1 MKKHIRAIISLFT
14 ICVMLFTLS
23 VPAFAASYSGNLHP
37 GSMTSDDES
46 MGKYVIN
53 TYFSTTSGSPPSEYD
68 GLKLIA
74 EYRLYQ
80 PQSDFY
86 SVQWFYYDPTQNIPA
101 VTFDSSGTGFYS
113 ITFPQSYCGIVNQ
126 KTGEY
131 IRAGF
136 QGSQNITFMFDKPVN
151 PTAGM
156 IGRGH
161 YGTYMADSHD
171 GMHYNLLALKWYT
184 TPDLTQLGADG
195 NLSESDFN
203 MSGLEVRITPRL
215 KTGLTEDDRS
225 HMDDGTEWD
234 KDYFDVMV
242 INNTDTWYQIRFGV
256 KNFFGN
262 SHEYSWTC
270 NSQEWNYAPKV
281 LESMKYESDGQLVD
295 GTFETVEKQFGNSE
309 WHIVGG
315 HSAYEQ
321 MIQWDDLDLK
331 ANALYYFYVEA
342 TPAVSKYASNLVNDS
357 PLSKK
362 ENSQYAFS
370 HNKNGNVVVYDN
382 DAQQALI
389 GAKPSIIYTATF
401 SLADA
406 IPYNPNNENIY
417 SGTLSNY
424 TPDPGAGK
432 ISAIEDKNGNVIGA
446 NGGGLNYDYNFDV
459 DKVSLSDMKGL
470 IDSTSGFVGLFQ
482 GLMGIF
488 PAFVWIIIAAGLTAL
503 VILRILGR

>member
-1 MKKHIRAIISLFT
+1 MKKHIRAFFSMFT

-23 VPAFAASYSGNLHP
+23 IPVFAASYSGILHP
-37 GSMTSDDES
+37 GSMTSDDDT
-46 MGKYVIN
+46 MGTYVNN
-53 TYFSTTSGSPPSEYD
+53 TYWNTTSGKPPTENNGY
-68 GLKLIA
+68 KIIA
-74 EYRLYQ
+74 EARI
-80 PQSDFY
+80 Y
-86 SVQWFYYDPTQNIPA
+86 SPSTDTYEVTWFYYDPTKEIPP
-101 VTFDSSGTGFYS
+101 VKMDDSGSGYYK
-113 ITFPQSYCGIVNQ
+113 ITFPYSYTAILNQ
-126 KTGEY
+126 KTGAFT
-131 IRAGF
+131 RASSM
-136 QGSQNITFMFDKPVN
+136 GSSNWNFLFDKPVN

-156 IGRGH
+156 NGRCPF
-161 YGTYMADSHD
+161 GTYLPEDSLHV
-171 GMHYNLLALKWYT
+171 NLLALKWYT
-184 TPDLTQLGADG
+184 TPDLTQLGEDG
-195 NLSESDFN
+195 KLSESDFD
-203 MSGLEVRITPRL
+203 MSGLEVIITPTL
-215 KTGLTEDDRS
+215 KTGLTADDRS
-225 HMDDGTEWD
+225 HLADGTEWD

-295 GTFETVEKQFGNSE
+295 GTFETVEKQYGNSE

-342 TPAVSKYASNLVNDS
+342 VPAVSKYASNLVNDS
-357 PLSKK
+357 TVTKK
-362 ENSQYAFS
+362 EGSQYAFS
-370 HNKNGNVVVYDN
+370 HNKNGNAVVYDH
-382 DAQQALI
+382 DAQQALVSV
-389 GAKPSIIYTATF
+389 KPTVIYTATF
-401 SLADA
+401 SLAEA

-417 SGTLSNY
+417 NGTLSNY
-424 TPDPGAGK
+424 TPDPGAGI

>member
-1 MKKHIRAIISLFT
+1 MKKHIRAIISMFT

-23 VPAFAASYSGNLHP
+23 VPVFAASYSGNLHP
-37 GSMTSDDES
+37 GSMTTDDDT
-46 MGKYVIN
+46 MGTYVNN
-53 TYFSTTSGSPPSEYD
+53 TYWNTTSGKPPTENNGY
-68 GLKLIA
+68 KIIA
-74 EYRLYQ
+74 EARI
-80 PQSDFY
+80 Y
-86 SVQWFYYDPTQNIPA
+86 SPSADTYEVTWFYYDPTKELPP
-101 VTFDSSGTGFYS
+101 VKMDDSGSGYYK
-113 ITFPQSYCGIVNQ
+113 ITFPYSYTAILNQ
-126 KTGEY
+126 KTGAFT
-131 IRAGF
+131 RASSM
-136 QGSQNITFMFDKPVN
+136 GSANWNFLFDKPIN

-156 IGRGH
+156 NGRCP
-161 YGTYMADSHD
+161 YGAYLPEDSLHV
-171 GMHYNLLALKWYT
+171 NLLALKWYT
-184 TPDLTQLGADG
+184 TPDLTQLGGDG

-203 MSGLEVRITPRL
+203 MSGLEVIITPTL
-215 KTGLTEDDRS
+215 KTGLTAEDRS
-225 HMDDGTEWD
+225 HTDGGIEWD

-295 GTFETVEKQFGNSE
+295 GTFETVEKQYGNSE

-342 TPAVSKYASNLVNDS
+342 VPAVSKYASNLVNDS
-357 PLSKK
+357 TVTKK
-362 ENSQYAFS
+362 EGSQYAFS
-370 HNKNGNVVVYDN
+370 HNKKGNAVVYDH
-382 DAQQALI
+382 DAQQALVNV
-389 GAKPSIIYTATF
+389 KPTVIYTATF
-401 SLADA
+401 SLAEA

-417 SGTLSNY
+417 NGTLSNY
-424 TPDPGAGK
+424 TPDPGAGI

>member
-1 MKKHIRAIISLFT
+1 MKKHIKAITSLFT
-14 ICVMLFTLS
+14 ICVMLLTLS

-37 GSMTSDDES
+37 GSMTSDDDT
-46 MGKYVIN
+46 MGTYVNN
-53 TYFSTTSGSPPSEYD
+53 TYWNTTSGKPPTENNGY
-68 GLKLIA
+68 KLIA
-74 EYRLYQ
+74 EARI
-80 PQSDFY
+80 Y
-86 SVQWFYYDPTQNIPA
+86 SPSADTYEVTWFYYDPTKELPP
-101 VTFDSSGTGFYS
+101 VKMDDSGSGYYKVIFPYS
-113 ITFPQSYCGIVNQ
+113 YTAILNQ
-126 KTGEY
+126 KTGVFS
-131 IRAGF
+131 RASSM
-136 QGSQNITFMFDKPVN
+136 GSSNWNFLFDKPVN

-156 IGRGH
+156 NGRCP
-161 YGTYMADSHD
+161 YGTYLSEDSLHV
-171 GMHYNLLALKWYT
+171 NLLALKWYT
-184 TPDLTQLGADG
+184 TPDLTQLGEDG
-195 NLSESDFN
+195 NLSESDFD
-203 MSGLEVRITPRL
+203 MSGLEVIITPTL
-215 KTGLTEDDRS
+215 KTGLTADDRS
-225 HMDDGTEWD
+225 HLDDGTEWD
-234 KDYFDVMV
+234 KEYFDVMV

-295 GTFETVEKQFGNSE
+295 GTFETVEKQYGNSE

-370 HNKNGNVVVYDN
+370 HNKNGNIVVYDH
-382 DAQQALI
+382 DAQQALVNV
-389 GAKPSIIYTATF
+389 KPTVIFTAPF
-401 SLADA
+401 SLAEA

-417 SGTLSNY
+417 NGTLSNY
-424 TPDPGAGK
+424 TPDPGAGI

>member
-1 MKKHIRAIISLFT
+1 MKKHIRAITSLVT

-37 GSMTSDDES
+37 GSMSSDDDT
-46 MGKYVIN
+46 MGTYVNN
-53 TYFSTTSGSPPSEYD
+53 TYWNTTSGKPPTENNGY
-68 GLKLIA
+68 KLIA
-74 EYRLYQ
+74 EARI
-80 PQSDFY
+80 Y
-86 SVQWFYYDPTQNIPA
+86 SPSADTYEVTWFYYDPTKELPP
-101 VTFDSSGTGFYS
+101 VKMDDSGSGYYKVIFPYS
-113 ITFPQSYCGIVNQ
+113 YTAILNQ
-126 KTGEY
+126 KTGVFS
-131 IRAGF
+131 RASSM
-136 QGSQNITFMFDKPVN
+136 GSSNWNFLFDKPVH

-156 IGRGH
+156 NGRCPF
-161 YGTYMADSHD
+161 GTYLPEDSLHV
-171 GMHYNLLALKWYT
+171 NLLALKWYT

-256 KNFFGN
+256 KNLFGN
-262 SHEYSWTC
+262 SHEYSWIC

-370 HNKNGNVVVYDN
+370 HNKNGNIVVYDP

-389 GAKPSIIYTATF
+389 GVKPSIIYTATF

-406 IPYNPNNENIY
+406 IPYNPNNQNIY
-417 SGTLSNY
+417 SGTMSNY

-432 ISAIEDKNGNVIGA
+432 ISAIEDKNGNVHGA
-446 NGGGLNYDYNFDV
+446 DGGGLNYDYNFDV

>member
-1 MKKHIRAIISLFT
+1 MKKHIRAITSLFT
-14 ICVMLFTLS
+14 ICVMMFTLS

-37 GSMTSDDES
+37 GSMSSDDDS
-46 MGKYVIN
+46 MGTYVNN
-53 TYFSTTSGSPPSEYD
+53 TYWNTTSGKPPTENNGY
-68 GLKLIA
+68 KLIA
-74 EYRLYQ
+74 EARI
-80 PQSDFY
+80 Y
-86 SVQWFYYDPTQNIPA
+86 SPSADTYEVTWFYYDPTKELPPVKLDDSGSGYYK
-101 VTFDSSGTGFYS
+101 VTF
-113 ITFPQSYCGIVNQ
+113 PHSYTAILNQ
-126 KTGEY
+126 KTGVFS
-131 IRAGF
+131 RASSM
-136 QGSQNITFMFDKPVN
+136 GSANWNFLFDKPVH

-156 IGRGH
+156 NGRCPF
-161 YGTYMADSHD
+161 GTYLPEDSLHV
-171 GMHYNLLALKWYT
+171 NLLALKWYT

-215 KTGLTEDDRS
+215 KTGLTEEDRS

-234 KDYFDVMV
+234 KDYFDVMI

-256 KNFFGN
+256 KNLFGN
-262 SHEYSWTC
+262 SHEYSWIC

-370 HNKNGNVVVYDN
+370 HNKNGNIVVYDP

-389 GAKPSIIYTATF
+389 GVKPTIIYTATF

-417 SGTLSNY
+417 SGTMSNY

-432 ISAIEDKNGNVIGA
+432 ISAIEDKNGNVHGSD
-446 NGGGLNYDYNFDV
+446 GGGLNYDYNFDV

>member
-1 MKKHIRAIISLFT
+1 MKKHIKAITSLFT
-14 ICVMLFTLS
+14 ICVMLLTLS

-37 GSMTSDDES
+37 GSMTSDDDT
-46 MGKYVIN
+46 MGTYVNN
-53 TYFSTTSGSPPSEYD
+53 TYWNTTSGKPPTENNGY
-68 GLKLIA
+68 KLIA
-74 EYRLYQ
+74 EARI
-80 PQSDFY
+80 Y
-86 SVQWFYYDPTQNIPA
+86 SPSADTYEVTWFYYDPTKELPP
-101 VTFDSSGTGFYS
+101 VKMDDSGSGYYKVIFPYS
-113 ITFPQSYCGIVNQ
+113 YTAILNQ
-126 KTGEY
+126 KTGVFS
-131 IRAGF
+131 RASSM
-136 QGSQNITFMFDKPVN
+136 GSSNWNFLFDKPVN

-156 IGRGH
+156 NGRCP
-161 YGTYMADSHD
+161 YGTYLPEDSLHV
-171 GMHYNLLALKWYT
+171 NLLALKWYT
-184 TPDLTQLGADG
+184 TPDLTQLGEDG
-195 NLSESDFN
+195 NLSESDFD
-203 MSGLEVRITPRL
+203 MSGLEVIITPTL
-215 KTGLTEDDRS
+215 KTGLTADDRS
-225 HMDDGTEWD
+225 HLDDGTEWD
-234 KDYFDVMV
+234 KEYFDVMV

-295 GTFETVEKQFGNSE
+295 GTFETVEKQYGNSE

-370 HNKNGNVVVYDN
+370 HNKNGNIVVYDH
-382 DAQQALI
+382 DAQQALVNV
-389 GAKPSIIYTATF
+389 KPTVIFTAPF
-401 SLADA
+401 SLAEA

-417 SGTLSNY
+417 NGTLSNY
-424 TPDPGAGK
+424 TPDPGAGI